1 MKLDADAVI
10 ISNIDKGTHYM
21 NQIWNCNIFLQEM
34 MTIWGQRAAG
44 LRTYGNAVTYF
55 NNKIAG
61 IELYKVAT
69 GNTSGQNG
77 FSQANAVQDLT
88 AKVVTSLEGN
98 KEHNKGEFKKRDT
111 VIVNAVHSV
120 HF

>member
-1 MKLDADAVI
+1 
-10 ISNIDKGTHYM
+10 
-21 NQIWNCNIFLQEM
+21 
-34 MTIWGQRAAG
+34 MTTWGQRAAG

-77 FSQANAVQDLT
+77 FSQANAVQELT
-88 AKVVTSLEGN
+88 ATIVISLEGFKVQN
-98 KEHNKGEFKKRDT
+98 DSEFKKRDT
-111 VIVNAVHSV
+111 VIVNTVNEFRNGQSELRGE
-120 HF
+120 